1 MHGIEHRRQKRR
13 TIRLSA
19 PRWPF
24 SPALGSMLPGSPLAA
39 SCPEPVARN
48 DFSLARNG
56 CRLSA
61 TSIPGSK
68 LPACY
73 FASFQVGFRARSAC
87 RLHYR
92 VPVCAGCGGFT
103 ASGPLHFHH
112 PVRPAAPA
120 ISAPLRP
127 FSPASRSMLP
137 GSPLAASCPEPVAR
151 NGLSLSRNGC
161 RLSAASIPGSMLS
174 ACYFASFQVRFRA
187 RSAFWLHYRSPPV
200 CAGGGRFIAWGP
212 LHFHFLVQPAAPAIS
227 TPLRDFCLP
236 RDQSVQPLLLPAGPP
251 DESARFPL
259 APRRPSW

>member
-13 TIRLSA
+13 TIRRSA

-24 SPALGSMLPGSPLAA
+24 SPAPGSMLPSSPLAA

-48 DFSLARNG
+48 GFSLARNS

-73 FASFQVGFRARSAC
+73 FASFPVGFRARSTL

-92 VPVCAGCGGFT
+92 SPVCAGCGRFT
-103 ASGPLHFHH
+103 ACGPLHFHDS
-112 PVRPAAPA
+112 VR
-120 ISAPLRP
+120 
-127 FSPASRSMLP
+127 
-137 GSPLAASCPEPVAR
+137 
-151 NGLSLSRNGC
+151 
-161 RLSAASIPGSMLS
+161 
-174 ACYFASFQVRFRA
+174 
-187 RSAFWLHYRSPPV
+187 
-200 CAGGGRFIAWGP
+200 
-212 LHFHFLVQPAAPAIS
+212 PAAPAIS

-259 APRRPSW
+259 APRRPFWLKLGLRITVPGPLRFRRLAVPQTSWNLFHYAPNAHFRQCFFGAERHLFLSIYPICS